1 MYVLSTV
8 AGLRKRWEKGND
20 DNGDQQG
27 KQEIAL
33 SILKC
38 LNTPSQVVNFHRLF
52 LIKIT
57 PTTTKK
63 LLILPLTLFRFR
75 LEDFSGKFRAG
86 GGSQK
91 AAQSG

>member
-63 LLILPLTLFRFR
+63 TTYTATNLVQIQT
-75 LEDFSGKFRAG
+75 
-86 GGSQK
+86 
-91 AAQSG
+91 

>member
-8 AGLRKRWEKGND
+8 AGPRKRWKKGNV
-20 DNGDQQG
+20 DNDDQQG

-63 LLILPLTLFRFR
+63 TTYTATNLVQIQT
-75 LEDFSGKFRAG
+75 
-86 GGSQK
+86 
-91 AAQSG
+91 

>member
-1 MYVLSTV
+1 M
-8 AGLRKRWEKGND
+8 AGPRKRWEKGNV

-57 PTTTKK
+57 KK

-91 AAQSG
+91 ATQSG

>member
-8 AGLRKRWEKGND
+8 AGPRKRWEKGND

-33 SILKC
+33 SILKR

-57 PTTTKK
+57 PTTAKK
-63 LLILPLTLFRFR
+63 TTYTATNLVQFQT
-75 LEDFSGKFRAG
+75 
-86 GGSQK
+86 
-91 AAQSG
+91 